1 MIAVIVFTDGF
12 KARDKAKVT
21 QQRAEALERQ
31 HAMAAAAVAGPVSKQ
46 NTIEFALSTHR
57 IFKIISVFL
66 QGLFAGIA
74 LWQIIASYMLLN
86 TGSTVFLTNYY
97 RLASPV
103 QCLFYFLFAVSTVA
117 VLDR

>member
-31 HAMAAAAVAGPVSKQ
+31 QAMAAVAGPVSKQ